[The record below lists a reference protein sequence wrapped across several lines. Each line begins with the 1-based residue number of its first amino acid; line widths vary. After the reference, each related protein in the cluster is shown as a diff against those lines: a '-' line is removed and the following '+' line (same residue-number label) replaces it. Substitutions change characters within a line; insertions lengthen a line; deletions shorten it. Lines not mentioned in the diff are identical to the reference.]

1 MERKVGFYSD
11 GLKIAGVLFE
21 PEHAAARSCPAIVL
35 CQGMIG
41 IKEYFWFPELGR
53 QFAAAGFVAL
63 IWDYRGV
70 GDSEGEPGRLYPQE
84 QAEDIRNGLTYLETH
99 PKVDPQRLALIGWSF
114 GGGMVP
120 YVAGVDDRVKCAISV
135 AGWSD
140 GKRWAQGVRRDYE
153 WQALLDRIAEDRKTR
168 VLTGK
173 SQLRSLM
180 DILVPDPAEQAER
193 DRILTKVPFMESP
206 SLTPYSLASEEML
219 HRFRPIDVVD
229 RISPRAILY
238 IVAGRDT
245 ICPAEQAIEMYHR
258 SGEPRKLWVIPG
270 LSHYGVYG
278 EPHKTQVMDMSL
290 AWLKE
295 HLEPARASRT
305 RRG

>member
-1 MERKVGFYSD
+1 MESKVGFYSD

-21 PEHAAARSCPAIVL
+21 PDSAPDRSCPAIVL

-41 IKEYFWFPELGR
+41 IKEYFWFPDIGR

-70 GDSEGEPGRLYPQE
+70 GESEGEHGRLYPQE
-84 QAEDIRNGLTYLETH
+84 QAADIRNALTYLETN
-99 PKVDPQRLALIGWSF
+99 PKVDPDRLSLIGWSF

-120 YVAGVDDRVKCAISV
+120 YVAGVDQRVRCAISV

-140 GKRWAQGVRRDYE
+140 GEKWSRGVRRDYE
-153 WQALLDRIAEDRKTR
+153 WQHLQARIAADRRNR
-168 VLTGK
+168 VKTGK
-173 SQLRSLM
+173 SELRALM
-180 DILVPDPAEQAER
+180 DILVPDPADDEVRNA
-193 DRILTKVPFMESP
+193 ILGKVPHMENP

-229 RISPRAILY
+229 RISPRPIMY
-238 IVAGRDT
+238 IVAGGDT

-258 SGEPRKLWVIPG
+258 TREPKKLEVFPG
-270 LSHYGVYG
+270 LTHYGVYG
-278 EPHKTQVMDMSL
+278 DPCKTQVMDMSL
-290 AWLKE
+290 AYLKE
-295 HLEPARASRT
+295 HLDLT
-305 RRG
+305 